1 MRLKLF
7 KVITALAF
15 IVILGSCGIFKKT
28 VKEKESERIEE
39 REIRDSVDRKEEVVE
54 EKKEVKEEV
63 KEEEV
68 TEKETTTTKKKVGGK
83 TNINIPK
90 GTKGE
95 YVFTD
100 STGRVIKVL
109 LDSLSNI
116 ISIDFQEVI
125 EETTTVKERTTKKKE
140 ASKGEKEESKS
151 SKKQEAI
158 VHQDTRREE
167 ESKSSSSES
176 TPSFKVLIWLVAIV
190 VGIGGIIYLFFKF
203 NVPSFIKK
211 LINK

>member
-15 IVILGSCGIFKKT
+15 IVMLGSCGIFKKT
-28 VKEKESERIEE
+28 VKEKESEKIEVVE
-39 REIRDSVDRKEEVVE
+39 KRDSVERKEEVVE
-54 EKKEVKEEV
+54 EKKEVKEEI

-83 TNINIPK
+83 TNIEIPK

-95 YVFTD
+95 YIFTD

-109 LDSLSNI
+109 LDSLSQI
-116 ISIDFQEVI
+116 ISIDVQEVV
-125 EETTTVKERTTKKKE
+125 EETTTVKEKVTKKKE
-140 ASKGEKEESKS
+140 ASKDTKEESKS

-158 VHQDTRREE
+158 VSQDTRREE
-167 ESKSSSSES
+167 EHKSSSSES
-176 TPSFKVLIWLVAIV
+176 TPSSKGILWVLAIV
-190 VGIGGIIYLFFKF
+190 VGVGGMVYLFFKF
-203 NVPSFIKK
+203 NVPTFIKK
-211 LINK
+211 LIK

>member
-15 IVILGSCGIFKKT
+15 IVMLGSCGIFKKT
-28 VKEKESERIEE
+28 VKEKESEKIEE

-83 TNINIPK
+83 TNIEIPK

-109 LDSLSNI
+109 LDSLSQI
-116 ISIDFQEVI
+116 ISIDVQEVI

-140 ASKGEKEESKS
+140 ASKDTKEESKS

-158 VHQDTRREE
+158 VHQDTRRDEE
-167 ESKSSSSES
+167 FKSSSSES
-176 TPSFKVLIWLVAIV
+176 TPSSKGIVWSLAIV
-190 VGIGGIIYLFFKF
+190 VGIIGAVYLFFKF
-203 NVPSFIKK
+203 NVSSIIKK
-211 LINK
+211 LIK

>member
-1 MRLKLF
+1 MKEKVF
-7 KVITALAF
+7 KAILGLAF
-15 IVILGSCGIFKKT
+15 IVMLGSCGIFKKT
-28 VKEKESERIEE
+28 VKEKESEKIEE
-39 REIRDSVDRKEEVVE
+39 REIRDSVDKKEEVVE

-68 TEKETTTTKKKVGGK
+68 TEKETTTTKKKQGGTTK
-83 TNINIPK
+83 IDIPK

-100 STGRVIKVL
+100 STGRIIKVL

-116 ISIDFQEVI
+116 ISVDVQEVI
-125 EETTTVKERTTKKKE
+125 EETTTIKERTTKRKDSNKE
-140 ASKGEKEESKS
+140 SNEESKS

-167 ESKSSSSES
+167 EYKSSSSES
-176 TPSFKVLIWLVAIV
+176 TPSSK
-190 VGIGGIIYLFFKF
+190 GILWIIGIIVLGVGAVYAFFKF
-203 NVPSFIKK
+203 NIPTFIKK